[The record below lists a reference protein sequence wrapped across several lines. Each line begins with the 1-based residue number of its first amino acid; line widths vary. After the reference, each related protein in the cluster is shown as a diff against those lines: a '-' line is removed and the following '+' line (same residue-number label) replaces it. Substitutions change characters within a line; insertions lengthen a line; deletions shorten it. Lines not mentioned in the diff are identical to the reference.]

1 MFLGHLERLVDAFL
15 DRHRGHHD
23 DEFREAILPVQF
35 KDRTQVDVGFAGA
48 GLHLDREVHALGKV
62 FDRWLDVVLLLDGL
76 DVIGDM
82 VDDWFSAPHK
92 KPAELS
98 IVSQKP

>member
-1 MFLGHLERLVDAFL
+1 MLL
-15 DRHRGHHD
+15 DESARDGRIM
-23 DEFREAILPVQF
+23 AQALNQLPSQT
-35 KDRTQVDVGFAGA
+35 KPSQVSVPG
-48 GLHLDREVHALGKV
+48 
-62 FDRWLDVVLLLDGL
+62 LLDGL
-76 DVIGDM
+76 DVVGDM